1 MRKSVLLLTSMA
13 LAMLV
18 AAGVVWAQSEESI
31 ADTDTTRPTV
41 TRTVPPPGLTCV
53 DPTANV
59 SAFFSE
65 DMQASSVDDTT
76 VKLYRK
82 DSATLVATSVSYGS
96 RMDRAIINPTDPL
109 EGGVTSK
116 QWSLPT
122 SRIWRAT
129 GSIRTSPA
137 PACSERRGSL
147 PPAIRIRPST
157 ASKL

>member
-18 AAGVVWAQSEESI
+18 AAGVAWAQGEVSI
-31 ADTDTTRPTV
+31 AGTDTTRPTV
-41 TRTVPPPGLTCV
+41 TRTVPTPGLTCV

-82 DSATLVATSVSYGS
+82 DSATLVAASVNYGS
-96 RMDRAIINPTDPL
+96 RMDRAIIDPTEPL
-109 EGGVTSK
+109 EGGVTY
-116 QWSLPT
+116 
-122 SRIWRAT
+122 RAVVT
-129 GSIRTSPA
+129 TYVKDLAGNRLDQDST
-137 PACSERRGSL
+137 
-147 PPAIRIRPST
+147 T
-157 ASKL
+157 ASNQEKTWKFKVR